1 MRKHQSQAEEHST
14 KYLTNFL
21 EKCQGHERQQRVGEL
36 SRTGGHQGDMTRQ
49 HREVF

>member
-21 EKCQGHERQQRVGEL
+21 EKCQGHERERMTEEL
-36 SRTGGHQGDMTRQ
+36 LQGKDG
-49 HREVF
+49 